1 MNPGRVNLDTPLPA
15 GTRLVTLAER
25 PDLVVPV
32 GRHNGAVWP
41 VFMLQDPV
49 ADRLWHYLDEEFAAS
64 QLVLLDQGDAIV
76 AAANSAPLAWDG
88 TPDGLPAGWDDQFE
102 RTVTGL
108 LEGTEP
114 NTLGALQIV
123 VAPGHQGAGISSLM
137 LGALLAQARRAG
149 YGAVIACVRPNQKHR
164 YPLLDMAAYV
174 AWRRADGLPV
184 DAWLRVHARV
194 GGEIVRVAP
203 DSMTISGSLAE
214 WANWTGLG
222 FPTSGPYIVE
232 GALEPVQVDVAAD
245 RATYHD
251 ANVWVVHRL

>member
-1 MNPGRVNLDTPLPA
+1 MTLDTPLPA

-32 GRHNGAVWP
+32 ARHNGAVWP

-49 ADRLWHYLDEEFAAS
+49 ADRLWHHLDEEFAAS
-64 QLVLLDQGDAIV
+64 QLVLLDEGDSIV

-88 TPDGLPAGWDDQFE
+88 TPDDLPAGWDDQFE
-102 RTVTGL
+102 RTVAGL
-108 LEGTEP
+108 LDGTEP

-123 VAPGHQGAGISSLM
+123 VAPGRQGAGISGLM
-137 LGALLAQARRAG
+137 LGAMLTLARRDG
-149 YGAVIACVRPNQKHR
+149 YGAVIACVRPNQKDR
-164 YPLLDMAAYV
+164 YPLLDMADYA

-184 DAWLRVHARV
+184 DAWLRVHARA

-203 DSMTISGSLAE
+203 ESMAISGSLAE
-214 WANWTGLG
+214 WAQWTGLE
-222 FPTSGPYIVE
+222 FPKSGPYVVE
-232 GALEPVQVDVAAD
+232 GALEPVLVDLPAD